1 MNSFGWQTAE
11 ATPPMVNHGF
21 KTVWPPV
28 TDVPASAAQS
38 LKPFIINGM
47 IVSRSFSVIF
57 VETATCKH
65 YVQFIIMKCSD
76 LEKKNCIHFYLNVPF
91 YQLMH

>member
-1 MNSFGWQTAE
+1 MINSFGWHTAE
-11 ATPPMVNHGF
+11 ATPPMVSQGF

-38 LKPFIINGM
+38 LKPFIIRGM

-57 VETATCKH
+57 VETATWQHLVYHQVWK
-65 YVQFIIMKCSD
+65 SD
-76 LEKKNCIHFYLNVPF
+76 ILVLILF
-91 YQLMH
+91 